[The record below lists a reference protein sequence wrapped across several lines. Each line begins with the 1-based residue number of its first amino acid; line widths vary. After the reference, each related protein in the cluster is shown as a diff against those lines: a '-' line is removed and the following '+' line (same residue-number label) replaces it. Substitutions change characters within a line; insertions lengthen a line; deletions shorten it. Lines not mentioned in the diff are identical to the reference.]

1 MAEKKEVKAKKA
13 VKTKTATTSTKEAK
27 EGKKETKI
35 KGKYIEGIG
44 RRKEAVA
51 RVRLYK
57 DTPGF
62 IINEKI
68 IDEYFP
74 LHKHQKKILNPLKL
88 ADLENSY
95 LVSVQVKGGGLSG
108 QAEAISLGISRCL
121 VKIDEEKFKPTLRKK
136 GLLTRD
142 SRVVERKKF
151 GFKKARKRAQW
162 SKR

>member
-1 MAEKKEVKAKKA
+1 MAEKTEVKAKKTA
-13 VKTKTATTSTKEAK
+13 RTKTVATKTKEIKNS
-27 EGKKETKI
+27 KKEIDTQ
-35 KGKYIEGIG
+35 GKYIEGIG

-57 DTPGF
+57 DSPGF
-62 IINEKI
+62 IINEKTI
-68 IDEYFP
+68 EEYFS
-74 LHKHQKKILNPLKL
+74 LNKYQKKVLNPLRL
-88 ADLENSY
+88 FDLENSY
-95 LVSVQVKGGGLSG
+95 LISVKVKGGGLTG

-121 VKIDEEKFKPTLRKK
+121 VKIDEQKFKPILRKK